1 MKKFLLGSAMLLLAG
16 CFDADVDVKF
26 AGGDRVEIA
35 TSYNMTRNLYEVVQ
49 SALGGC
55 PDGQSVLTDTEF
67 VCGQSFRMSVAEL
80 LEEVNDDRVRQ
91 FDGMALVVERLDAK
105 TLRIVMPL
113 GKLHTALL
121 GGLGEELLADLPEGM
136 AKSLPE
142 GLRNTDKMS
151 PEMLAMFREMLQGHG
166 VTLDV
171 SGAQIVETNGE
182 VSADGRTARLD
193 IPLLTLLEEKPDL
206 PDNFII
212 VLKTL

>member
-67 VCGQSFRMSVAEL
+67 V
-80 LEEVNDDRVRQ
+80 
-91 FDGMALVVERLDAK
+91 
-105 TLRIVMPL
+105 
-113 GKLHTALL
+113 
-121 GGLGEELLADLPEGM
+121 GLGEELLADLPEGM